1 MTRPD
6 GEALRGRRV
15 TVMGLGLQGGGVE
28 VVRFLARRGAS
39 ITVTDQRPAAA
50 LAESLAAIEGVE
62 ARLVLGRH
70 EARDFETAEVV
81 VANPAVSPAHPL
93 LAAAR
98 AAGAEV
104 TSEMALFLAACPAR
118 IALITG
124 TQGKSSTTNAAARL
138 LEECG
143 LTVHLGGNIGR
154 ALIAAVDDMRAGDVA
169 VVEISSY
176 QLEALPAGFGP
187 CARVA
192 AVACVNVLADH
203 LERHGSVEAYEAAK
217 RRILELAPADAA
229 VILSADDPR
238 VSRWSA
244 VRGRELRFGE
254 RAGGQGLRLD
264 EGWFRLGT
272 ERLGRVDELRLAG
285 AFQRTNVLA
294 ALGIARTLGAA
305 PERLAAA
312 IGKITGLE
320 HRLQDLG
327 RFAGRR
333 VWDNAVSTT
342 PDSTLSAVVALD
354 RPLALLVGGQ
364 AKAALPLD
372 ELVEA
377 ARARVRR
384 VIAFG
389 SSADR
394 LAEAFRRSGVEALAT
409 ATVDDAVRAAFER
422 MQPDEEL
429 LFSPACASF
438 DAYRNFRDRALAF
451 RRALPAADAPV
462 ASGA

>member
-1 MTRPD
+1 VSDPD
-6 GEALRGRRV
+6 TAKLRGKRV

-28 VVRFLARRGAS
+28 VVRYLASRGAR

-50 LAESLAAIEGVE
+50 LAESLAAISGVE
-62 ARLVLGRH
+62 ARLALGGH
-70 EARDFETAEVV
+70 DARDFESAEIVI
-81 VANPAVSPAHPL
+81 ANPAVGPSHPM

-138 LEECG
+138 LEESG
-143 LTVHLGGNIGR
+143 FTVHLGGNIGR
-154 ALIAAVDDMRAGDVA
+154 ALIASVDDMRAEDVA

-176 QLEALPAGFGP
+176 QLEALPSGFGP
-187 CARVA
+187 CERVA

-217 RRILELAPADAA
+217 RRILDLAPASAT
-229 VILSADDPR
+229 VVLSADDPR
-238 VSRWSA
+238 VSRWTVS
-244 VRGRELRFGE
+244 RGRELRFGE
-254 RAGGQGLRLD
+254 RAGRDALRLA
-264 EGWFRLGT
+264 EGEFRLGV
-272 ERLGRVDELRLAG
+272 ERLGRVADLRLPG

-294 ALGIARTLGAA
+294 ALGIARALGAPA
-305 PERLAAA
+305 RRLEAA
-312 IGKITGLE
+312 IGKLSGLE

-327 RFAGRR
+327 VLGGRR

-342 PDSTLSAVVALD
+342 PDSTLSALLALE
-354 RPLALLVGGQ
+354 RPVALLVGGQ
-364 AKAALPLD
+364 AKSLPLD

-377 ARARVRR
+377 ARTRARR

-389 SSADR
+389 GSAAT
-394 LAEAFRRSGVEALAT
+394 LAAAFRRGGIESVET
-409 ATVDDAVRAAFER
+409 ATVEDAVRAAYEL
-422 MQPDEEL
+422 MEPGEEL

-451 RRALPAADAPV
+451 RRALPPADTSP
-462 ASGA
+462 GER